1 VSTPPSDWD
10 RHIAEIVHA
19 FDQRLELTEAS
30 RPFADLA
37 ASAHRQMDGRVVLDD
52 FSDIPFLD
60 NIVGVEHYQLRAWLR
75 CGTGDVCI
83 ATCPSFESYEAYN
96 RNQLQ
101 LGSPSFIPID
111 PGSHLPV
118 AVSRAAMEGESFERL
133 KAFVHRTGNARIEPY
148 MSIGDSWMLARKLA
162 STTGL
167 PVDVVGPPPPITA
180 FANDKAHLTSFA
192 NALAQPVFGR
202 DATVPTRLANDL
214 DRIVED
220 LIELA
225 RESPEVA
232 LKMPRCA
239 SAMGN
244 FILRGAASDAL
255 ERQDVSAVK
264 SIVSTVLAEKQW
276 NGEESVLSVAWLD
289 TSCSPSTQCWIPPV
303 GGGEPTVDGVYE
315 QLLVGPEKV
324 FLGAVP
330 ANLPQEHIDWM
341 THLSLLIVRGYQ
353 RLGYVGRCSFDFIV
367 HEDTPYLVECNG
379 RWGGTS
385 IPMQL
390 MDRLFGNPR
399 PAYRAR
405 DYMSDALV
413 GMEFSELMRLLG
425 DTLYDRRTGC
435 GRFIVYNV
443 GCLKPFGK
451 FDVIALGETVE
462 AASIALENDLPRLL
476 GETPGQG
483 NHG

>member
-1 VSTPPSDWD
+1 VSTPASDRE
-10 RHIAEIVHA
+10 RHIVETVRA
-19 FDQRLELTEAS
+19 FDQRLGLTEAS
-30 RPFADLA
+30 RPFADLVA
-37 ASAHRQMDGRVVLDD
+37 NEQRHIDGHLVLDD

-75 CGTGDVCI
+75 CDTGDACM

-96 RNQLQ
+96 REQLQ
-101 LGSPSFIPID
+101 LGSPTFIAIE
-111 PGSHLPV
+111 PGGQLPV
-118 AVSRAAMEGESFERL
+118 AVSLAAMEDENFQKL
-133 KAFVHRTGNARIEPY
+133 TAFVERTGNVRLAPY
-148 MSIGDSWMLARKLA
+148 MSIGDTWVLARKLSSA
-162 STTGL
+162 TGA
-167 PVDVVGPPPPITA
+167 PIDVVGPPPPVTA

-202 DATVPTRLANDL
+202 DAMVPTRIANQL
-214 DRIVED
+214 DRIAED
-220 LIELA
+220 LIELFQV
-225 RESPEVA
+225 SPEVA

-244 FILRGAASDAL
+244 YILREGVVEAL
-255 ERQDVSAVK
+255 EQQDVNAVK
-264 SIVSTVLAEKQW
+264 RVVSSVLEEKQW
-276 NGEESVLSVAWLD
+276 NGQEDVLSVAWLD
-289 TSCSPSTQCWIPPV
+289 TDCSPSTQCWIPPL

-341 THLSLLIVRGYQ
+341 TELSLLIVRGYQ
-353 RLGYVGRCSFDFIV
+353 KLGYVGRCSFDFIV
-367 HEDTPYLVECNG
+367 HEGTPYLVECNG

-390 MDRLFGNPR
+390 VDRLFGNPR

-405 DYMSDALV
+405 DYISESLV
-413 GMEFSELMRLLG
+413 GMDFSELQRRLG
-425 DTLYDRRTGC
+425 DSLYDRRTGR

-451 FDVIALGETVE
+451 FDVIALGDTVE
-462 AASIALENDLPRLL
+462 SASVALETDLPRLL
-476 GETPGQG
+476 GEEPGQG
-483 NHG
+483 SHG

>member
-1 VSTPPSDWD
+1 
-10 RHIAEIVHA
+10 
-19 FDQRLELTEAS
+19 
-30 RPFADLA
+30 
-37 ASAHRQMDGRVVLDD
+37 
-52 FSDIPFLD
+52 
-60 NIVGVEHYQLRAWLR
+60 
-75 CGTGDVCI
+75 
-83 ATCPSFESYEAYN
+83 
-96 RNQLQ
+96 
-101 LGSPSFIPID
+101 
-111 PGSHLPV
+111 
-118 AVSRAAMEGESFERL
+118 
-133 KAFVHRTGNARIEPY
+133 
-148 MSIGDSWMLARKLA
+148 
-162 STTGL
+162 
-167 PVDVVGPPPPITA
+167 
-180 FANDKAHLTSFA
+180 
-192 NALAQPVFGR
+192 
-202 DATVPTRLANDL
+202 
-214 DRIVED
+214 
-220 LIELA
+220 
-225 RESPEVA
+225 
-232 LKMPRCA
+232 MPRCA

-264 SIVSTVLAEKQW
+264 SIVSTVLAQKQW